1 MPRLFFTSATMPSSM
16 FQRPLLGALLLA
28 LNFSTPATAQTNP
41 SINYPAKAIR
51 LVVPFTPGGSADILG
66 RTIAQELSQAWGQP
80 VIVENIAGAGG
91 SIGADKV
98 AKAPADGYTLLMGH
112 IGTLAVNPSLYP
124 KLPYNPVKDFAP
136 VAWVAR
142 VPNVLVVNS
151 QLPVKNLQELVTLAK
166 SKPGQLSY
174 GSGGNGSAANL
185 ATEYF
190 KMQSDIT
197 LLHIPYR
204 GTAPAVNDLMGGQI
218 QVLFTGAPAVMGHVK
233 NGTLRAL
240 AVSSPKRLAALP
252 DLPTVAES
260 GYKNFEADQW
270 YGVVAPAG
278 TPRDIVL
285 KLNQQINLALNSN
298 ELKKRLSTEG
308 AVAMPETPEVFGALI
323 VQELARWRPVIS
335 SGRVKAD

>member
-1 MPRLFFTSATMPSSM
+1 MKKLTWTAH
-16 FQRPLLGALLLA
+16 ALLA
-28 LNFSTPATAQTNP
+28 LTASLTASLSTAQTAAQ
-41 SINYPAKAIR
+41 NYPQKPIR
-51 LVVPFTPGGSADILG
+51 MIVPFTPGGSTDILARSIG
-66 RTIAQELSQAWGQP
+66 QELSKAWGQS
-80 VIVENIAGAGG
+80 VIIENIAGAGG
-91 SIGADKV
+91 SIGADKA
-98 AKAPADGYTLLMGH
+98 AKSPADGYTLLMGH

-142 VPNVLVVNS
+142 VPNVLVVNPNVPAKS
-151 QLPVKNLQELVTLAK
+151 VQELVALAK

-190 KMQSDIT
+190 KMQTETAI
-197 LLHIPYR
+197 LHIPYR
-204 GTAPAVNDLMGGQI
+204 GTAPAVTDLMGGQI
-218 QVLFTGAPAVMGHVK
+218 QMLFTGAPAVMGQVK
-233 NGTLRAL
+233 SGQLRAL
-240 AVSSPKRLAALP
+240 AVSSPKRLDALP
-252 DLPTVAES
+252 DLPTVAEA

-285 KLNQQINLALNSN
+285 KLNQQINVALNSA
-298 ELKKRLSTEG
+298 ELKKRLTTEG
-308 AVAMPETPEVFGALI
+308 AVATPETPEAFGKLI
-323 VQELARWRPVIS
+323 AQEIERWRPVIT